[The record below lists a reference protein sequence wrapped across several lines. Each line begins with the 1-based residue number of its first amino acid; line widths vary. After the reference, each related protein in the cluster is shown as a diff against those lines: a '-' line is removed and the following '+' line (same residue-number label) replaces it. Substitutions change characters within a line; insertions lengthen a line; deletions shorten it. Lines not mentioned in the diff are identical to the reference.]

1 MACGQSGRPGLH
13 AHEAVRVE
21 SPIERGNATTPGIRY
36 TRSQTN
42 NYNGVTVNSAFLFIV
57 HFSAFTKQM

>member
-42 NYNGVTVNSAFLFIV
+42 NYNGAL
-57 HFSAFTKQM
+57 AQ